1 MCTSHDCNLMFK
13 KFSLSLSYWF
23 CCDWKFSWGIFQYE
37 AFLLLLVSS
46 IAGIIRK
53 LYLSK
58 KKIIRKLSSSISVT
72 LCIINSQDN

>member
-53 LYLSK
+53 L
-58 KKIIRKLSSSISVT
+58 SSSISVT